1 MTESARLRLETT
13 GFAHGGHA
21 VARHEGRVVFV
32 RHALPGEVVLAQ
44 VTRGGAD
51 DRFWFA
57 DAVSIERAAPG
68 RVSPPCRYA
77 GPGGCGG
84 CDLQHADVA
93 TQRELKA
100 GVVREQLSRLADLDR
115 DVVVEPVPGDENG
128 LRWRSRVEFAVDAAG
143 RAGLRPFRSRDVLPI
158 DDCLIARHDILDTGV
173 LSRAWPGRA
182 GVDAVAPSVGE
193 PVLVPL
199 VPRAPP
205 REAARGSRRPGR
217 SDRSGGERRR
227 GRVVP
232 PRPEEPVP
240 EVLERVETPRWSGQ
254 LAVGARGFWQVH
266 PGAASTF
273 LARVLDALE
282 PRPGESA
289 LDLYAG
295 VGLFARALAD
305 LVGPG
310 GRVTA
315 VEGDREAVDYGR
327 RDTASVRQL
336 EWVAGDVSGALAPR
350 VEAGQRADLVVL
362 DPPRTG
368 AGARVMAQVAALRP
382 RAVAY
387 VACDPAAL
395 ARDLRALTDS
405 GYELA
410 DLRAYDA
417 FPMTHH
423 VECIA
428 VCVPSGG
435 RPR

>member
-1 MTESARLRLETT
+1 MSESTRLRLETT

-57 DAVSIERAAPG
+57 DAVSVEQAAPG

-100 GVVREQLSRLADLDR
+100 GVVREQLSRLAGLDR

-143 RAGLRPFRSRDVLPI
+143 RAGLRPFRSRDVLPV
-158 DDCLIARHDILDTGV
+158 DDCLIARHDLLDTGV

-182 GVDAVAPSVGE
+182 GVDAVAPSIGE

-199 VPRAPP
+199 LPP
-205 REAARGSRRPGR
+205 GEPGRGSG
-217 SDRSGGERRR
+217 RR
-227 GRVVP
+227 GRPDRAAGSRWRGRALP
-232 PRPEEPVP
+232 PRPEGPVP
-240 EVLERVETPRWSGQ
+240 QVRERVESPRWSGE
-254 LAVGARGFWQVH
+254 LGVSARGFWQVH

-273 LARVLDALE
+273 LTRVIDALD
-282 PRPGESA
+282 PRPGESV
-289 LDLYAG
+289 LDLYSG

-305 LVGPG
+305 LVGPDG
-310 GRVTA
+310 HVTA
-315 VEGDREAVDYGR
+315 VEGDREAVEFGR
-327 RDTASVRQL
+327 RDTASVPQL
-336 EWVAGDVSGALAPR
+336 RWVADDVATALEPLVTAAR
-350 VEAGQRADLVVL
+350 TVDLVVL

-368 AGARVMAQVAALRP
+368 AGGRVMTQVAALRP

-395 ARDLRALTDS
+395 ARDLRTLTDS

-428 VCVPSGG
+428 LCVPRGDESG
-435 RPR
+435 